1 MESSEWRRLRNEIR
15 ADLELMWGSQAD
27 SNNRIESLSSSIE
40 KHGQQIAE
48 QGRQIAEQG
57 RQIAEQGRQI
67 AEQSLRIEESMR
79 QSAALGREVAAIG
92 HQLVGRLRQFDHR
105 FGVLIDSL
113 ETDNDKRISV
123 LEERV
128 TRLEQKTDPAA

>member
-1 MESSEWRRLRNEIR
+1 MESNEWRRLRNEMR

-40 KHGQQIAE
+40 KHGQ
-48 QGRQIAEQG
+48 QIAEQG

-113 ETDNDKRISV
+113 ETDNDKRFAV

-128 TRLEQKTDPAA
+128 TRLERKTDPAA